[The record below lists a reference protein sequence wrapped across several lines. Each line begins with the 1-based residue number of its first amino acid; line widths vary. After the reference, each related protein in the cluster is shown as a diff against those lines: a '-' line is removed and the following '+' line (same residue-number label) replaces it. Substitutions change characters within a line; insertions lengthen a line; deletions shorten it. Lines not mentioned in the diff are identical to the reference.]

1 MKNRDKQNKSN
12 GPTRPIRTERDY
24 MGAAS
29 VVKKIGAKTG
39 LEPAEEQRMR
49 TLIQEMERFDDQ
61 DDDAPEDPYD
71 DEYAGTRRRWS
82 DESADPD

>member
-1 MKNRDKQNKSN
+1 MRSGNRQKKAN
-12 GPTRPIRTERDY
+12 GATRPIRTERDY

-61 DDDAPEDPYD
+61 DDDAPQDPYA
-71 DEYAGTRRRWS
+71 DEYAGARRRWS